1 MAWLAHSQH
10 SQYSQHSQHSHYSQC
25 SQHSHYSQCSQHSHY
40 SLIIL
45 QEIMNKATTTNKLN
59 KALPRHPRRGGAAPF
74 AFKRPFAFSICLI
87 ASLPFFGNGF
97 RLDRLSDTLHVL
109 RLGQSEWRLPYPVYR
124 FDTGDVDGD
133 GSTDAIVG
141 VVKAT
146 RHDPVV
152 RRRVFIFKNYRGHV
166 RPLWLGSRLGQP
178 VVDFRFVAG
187 EGVLRAV
194 ERERSGRYLVADY
207 RWRAF
212 GMDFVRYLGRELT
225 EQQARKTLIKVK
237 R

>member
-1 MAWLAHSQH
+1 MPS
-10 SQYSQHSQHSHYSQC
+10 
-25 SQHSHYSQCSQHSHY
+25 
-40 SLIIL
+40 
-45 QEIMNKATTTNKLN
+45 
-59 KALPRHPRRGGAAPF
+59 
-74 AFKRPFAFSICLI
+74 
-87 ASLPFFGNGF
+87 FGSGF
-97 RLDRLSDTLHVL
+97 RLDSLSDSLHVL

-124 FDTGDVDGD
+124 FCTGDVDGD

-146 RHDPVV
+146 RHDSVV

-187 EGVLRAV
+187 EGVLRVV
-194 ERERSGRYLVADY
+194 ELERSGRYLVADY

-225 EQQARKTLIKVK
+225 EQQALLKLRSKN
-237 R
+237 

>member
-1 MAWLAHSQH
+1 
-10 SQYSQHSQHSHYSQC
+10 
-25 SQHSHYSQCSQHSHY
+25 
-40 SLIIL
+40 
-45 QEIMNKATTTNKLN
+45 MNKVTTTNKPN
-59 KALPRHPRRGGAAPF
+59 KALPRHPRRNGAAPF
-74 AFKRPFAFSICLI
+74 TFLLFYFFTFKCLFTF
-87 ASLPFFGNGF
+87 SLPSFGSGF
-97 RLDRLSDTLHVL
+97 SLHRVNDTLHVL

-124 FDTGDVDGD
+124 FCTGDVDGN

-146 RHDPVV
+146 RYDSVV
-152 RRRVFIFKNYRGHV
+152 RRRVFIFKDYRGHV

-178 VVDFRFVAG
+178 VVDFRFIPA

-225 EQQARKTLIKVK
+225 KHEAILKLRIKN
-237 R
+237 